1 MRVTFDM
8 LTPTTLQDALA
19 MLGKDGEKITPV
31 AGGTNLIVD
40 CQSGRHEPKVVM
52 NVHYLPELCRIEELD
67 GMIQIGGG
75 VTLRQLEQSSLIK
88 AKANALY
95 RSALQFANPLIRNRA
110 TVGGNLCDASPASD
124 TATPLLALGAE
135 VQLTNQKASR
145 WVPLQEFFVHVRKT
159 VRKSDELLTA
169 VRWPVPAARS
179 ANTFYKLGLRKADA
193 ISIVSLAISVTLN
206 HDDTIAETRIALG
219 SVAPTPVRAFDAEA
233 FLKGK
238 KLTEEL
244 IEEAG
249 IKALSACNPISDV
262 RASADY
268 RRQMVEV
275 LVKRLLRESV
285 KQISGGK

>member
-95 RSALQFANPLIRNRA
+95 RSALLFANPLIRNRA

-135 VQLTNQKASR
+135 VQLSSQKGSR
-145 WVPLQEFFVHVRKT
+145 WVPLNEFFVHVRKT

-193 ISIVSLAISVTLN
+193 ISVISLAISVTLN
-206 HDDTIAETRIALG
+206 KDDTIAETRIALG
-219 SVAPTPVRAFDAEA
+219 SVAPTPVRALDAES

-238 KLTEEL
+238 SLTEEL
-244 IEEAG
+244 LEEAG
-249 IKALSACNPISDV
+249 KKALLACSPISDV